1 MKNRKGTIKGK
12 SISKRCRVAALLLIM
27 TVIFTI
33 PAYADGDPIAVVNN
47 FANYFFLLMRAAGAV
62 FAGYG
67 LLQVGMSL
75 QSHDPSQRSQGFLC
89 VVSGL
94 IVIFAKEIL
103 TAIGA
108 I

>member
-1 MKNRKGTIKGK
+1 MKNGK
-12 SISKRCRVAALLLIM
+12 NIVKRCRVAALLLIM
-27 TVIFTI
+27 TVIFTV

-67 LLQVGMSL
+67 LLQVGLSL

-94 IVIFAKEIL
+94 IVVFIKEIL